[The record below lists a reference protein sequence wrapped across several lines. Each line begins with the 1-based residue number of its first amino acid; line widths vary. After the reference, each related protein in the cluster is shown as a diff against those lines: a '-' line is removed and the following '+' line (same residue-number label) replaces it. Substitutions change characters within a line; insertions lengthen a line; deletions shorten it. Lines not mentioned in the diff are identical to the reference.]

1 MRLLVLGGF
10 DIWWEGLEVLE
21 NSWGIRDLGRAQ
33 AIGDEA
39 FEVLGEISGNELD
52 LSCQLHV
59 LLVEVVTVESLQSVY
74 VWLGAY

>member
-1 MRLLVLGGF
+1 MLLLVLGGF

-74 VWLGAY
+74 VWLGSY

>member
-1 MRLLVLGGF
+1 MRLLVLGRF

-59 LLVEVVTVESLQSVY
+59 LLVEVVTVESL
-74 VWLGAY
+74 